1 MLLVKLL
8 IEQMQDVID
17 LMRIQLEMI
26 ENIDDL
32 FLGFQKVER
41 YVVVEDF

>member
-1 MLLVKLL
+1 M
-8 IEQMQDVID
+8 IEKMQGVIE
-17 LMRIQLEMI
+17 LMKMWLEMM